1 MEYRTR
7 YRIALLYYEVDG
19 ITGKCIR
26 DTPSLIK
33 KSGAYDG
40 DVFKETMAMIKEIY
54 EMVPKKCIIKEES
67 GICVITYVM
76 KEKFVYHTKVFYVL
90 KKDKAGRNIAYQGDS
105 KTGKLKR
112 HAFKAAV
119 RKNKAQTKRSKTA
132 AGKHRVAK
140 KVVVKQFQVY
150 KGCTSPD
157 MNFLAHNK
165 VKIDK

>member
-1 MEYRTR
+1 MVYRTR

-19 ITGKCIR
+19 ETGKCIR

-76 KEKFVYHTKVFYVL
+76 KEKFVYHTKVFYVF
-90 KKDKAGRNIAYQGDS
+90 KKDKNNRNLAYQGDS

-112 HAFKAAV
+112 HAYKAAI
-119 RKNKAQTKRSKTA
+119 RKDKAQQRRSKKA
-132 AGKHRVAK
+132 EGKHRVSK
-140 KVVVKQFQVY
+140 KKVVKQFQVY

-165 VKIDK
+165 VNEVK